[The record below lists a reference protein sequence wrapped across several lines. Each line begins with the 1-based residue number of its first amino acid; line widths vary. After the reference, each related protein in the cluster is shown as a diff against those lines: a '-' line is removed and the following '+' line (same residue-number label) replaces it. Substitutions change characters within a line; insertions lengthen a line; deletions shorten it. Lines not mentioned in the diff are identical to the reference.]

1 MSLQAMH
8 EQQKR
13 QESSSIERLQAEN
26 SRLSSQILRLQ
37 SELQQRS
44 QEIVSLNE
52 KIGNIEQESSLQ
64 LVEEQMKEIE
74 RQKKINAELE
84 KIAEDASKEIEGLEK
99 ENERQLKTI
108 KEAAETFLKYSNL
121 YKKLVPCE
129 VMGLIDRV
137 NNLEVEAT
145 IFGGVKGLKM
155 EQWEKIKESVKSIS
169 EALSQDPILK
179 KEMENQMKII
189 DPPKGIRA
197 RIAENENNKRK

>member
-1 MSLQAMH
+1 MH
-8 EQQKR
+8 AQQKR

-52 KIGNIEQESSLQ
+52 KIGNIEQESSSQ